1 MFSAFKDN
9 RRIIQ
14 KALFDTGFWE
24 IIQEDNT
31 IILEEKK
38 ESAKLKQVKI
48 EHIPVSSSRVENAY
62 LINLELEIPILGN
75 SPKTKTTEK
84 ALLLISEATCYIFM
98 FELKSSLQAD
108 DDNDIS
114 AIRKKFSDT
123 IGRIS
128 LLLTSF
134 IFGENFKDAEV
145 FYKGIVF
152 YNQDHNLISEATDTL
167 RRKDIFK
174 PFLTPNM
181 QNTNKKTTVGVVND
195 ISGKHQLEVVFCK
208 NPTINNDETSFSVDF
223 NDFLEEWEYNLFLD
237 AEVNLP
243 QVKG

>member
-14 KALFDTGFWE
+14 KALFDTDFWE
-24 IIQEDNT
+24 VIKEYT
-31 IILEEKK
+31 LILKEKNK
-38 ESAKLKQVKI
+38 SAKLKHVEI
-48 EHIPVSSSRVENAY
+48 EYIPVSSRGVENAY

-75 SPKTKTTEK
+75 SPNTKTTEK
-84 ALLLISEATCYIFM
+84 ALLLISEAMCYIFM

-134 IFGENFKDAEV
+134 VFGENFKDAEV

-152 YNQDHNLISEATDTL
+152 YNQDHNLISEATDAL
-167 RRKDIFK
+167 KRKDIFK
-174 PFLTPNM
+174 AFL
-181 QNTNKKTTVGVVND
+181 NKKATIEVVND
-195 ISGKHQLEVVFCK
+195 ISGKHLLEVVFCK
-208 NPTINNDETSFSVDF
+208 NPTASNNETSFSVDF
-223 NDFLEEWEYNLFLD
+223 NDFLEDWEYDQFLY
-237 AEVNLP
+237 AEVSLP